1 WNKYDQKLLG
11 AVDKGDAGK
20 VSSVLA
26 RRPVRPTKLD
36 IQGRSS
42 FHLAAS
48 KGIVE
53 CLNVI
58 LSHGADI
65 NATDNNGK
73 RCTALHLAAKYSQ
86 PDCVQALLQCGVPV
100 NTVDHHGHTPLHYAA
115 FAGCVSSAGLL
126 CDQNA
131 SLDALDYKGQTA
143 LMIAARENHPAVFSM
158 LMKQGANWK
167 LASKE
172 QKTALMMACE
182 SSCKEAVETLLK
194 NGADI
199 TVTDSL
205 GQDIQH
211 YANASRD
218 EEIIQ
223 LVQSAVKPV
232 CKGRG
237 KWDQATMQTPNWTA
251 PSISFIFLIHYYKH
265 AHIYVLSVCLS
276 LFYIYKLKFKHF
288 FFFFFTVP
296 QAEQSMHVSVI
307 LSEILNKK
315 STLCDT
321 MNVYIKKDKWE
332 RGRQVSTLM
341 QNYLLYIIIGNC
353 DCTEQPV
360 PSKVQQRIK
369 KEPTVSG
376 SSTPNQRSS
385 ESSNKHYAKWEERE
399 PEQKKPD
406 RLQEELANKAAVCVA
421 LTEECNKMK
430 KKIKEEIGVLS
441 KVLQR
446 QDKELPPTTDHLTE
460 HGLLIEELVDHLQE
474 LQKSHEEDKSEII
487 HFQKQEAQERPER
500 EKVMEGVQLIEKR
513 YKEQLR
519 ALEER
524 VNAVTVEKQNVIKS
538 IAELEGHLQNM
549 RDVMAQYETRKRTQS
564 NMIEELESHVSKCTS
579 ENEHLQAM
587 LMQLQEDLKREKIKN
602 QENVPIKEYNEAKC
616 ALGHTIVELKEL
628 LSELRADY
636 ISIKEDRQRLLNE
649 KEVLE
654 KQLDALNT
662 RLHTDFIPS
671 DTFEKATISWEN
683 TVSGLENIIVEM
695 QLKNR
700 NHLQNDGLQEAVNS
714 DIKEECSRCSTSTAS
729 LEGVKSST
737 SLKDNEKLQQKCQDK
752 EKNVESFQQTVT
764 TYEEEIM
771 HFKMVILNLQQELE
785 GVQQEKSSILEKSK
799 ALLAEMEQMSISV
812 QDSEELKGGLQC
824 RISALEDAITEHKV
838 RNISLLE
845 EMKNSQE
852 ENREL
857 KHTLSALEECL
868 HSQYVPKS
876 QFDEAQ
882 LTVEELKQNVMH
894 LSEGLFLEQEEK
906 KKLQV
911 QLEAQRNDIRSL
923 RDCFPPD
930 ALHESAKG
938 EESFNTDIT
947 EELYWNIGNLVKK
960 YYDVVRE
967 KEKLNSEKN
976 QCISCK
982 EHEEFKVKVL
992 SKVEIQTAEL
1002 QEQKEELTKAQE
1014 LVQALQKQLANQE
1027 VNFVPKTEHVKLMS
1041 NMETALLEL
1050 KTQVK
1055 NGRIELDEKN
1065 QKIAMLQKKIA
1076 QGTDEV
1082 HLSQPREESSLE
1094 KQGKARSFLDL
1105 QAQLLQED
1113 LKVFSDRYQE
1123 ACGEVGHWKE
1133 QEGIERMKHEET
1145 AQRMKEL
1152 EKENAELREKW
1163 SKSLKVIAE
1172 LQERETGTAS
1182 VCKEQERKKGL
1193 GVIETERER
1202 ENALLLIF
1210 LKIAVLE
1217 KEAQKLSN
1225 QMAAF
1230 QDQTITLQKH
1240 LENVGKQHKQT
1251 ISIYR
1256 THLLNAAQGVMDEEV
1271 QLALRRILKMQ
1282 QGIIY

>member
-1 WNKYDQKLLG
+1 MKKLFSCSSPPATVEKWNKYDQKLLG

-65 NATDNNGK
+65 NATDNNG
-73 RCTALHLAAKYSQ
+73 CTALHLAAKYSQ

-232 CKGRG
+232 
-237 KWDQATMQTPNWTA
+237 W
-251 PSISFIFLIHYYKH
+251 
-265 AHIYVLSVCLS
+265 
-276 LFYIYKLKFKHF
+276 
-288 FFFFFTVP
+288 TVP
-296 QAEQSMHVSVI
+296 QAEQS
-307 LSEILNKK
+307 
-315 STLCDT
+315 
-321 MNVYIKKDKWE
+321 W
-332 RGRQVSTLM
+332 QVS
-341 QNYLLYIIIGNC
+341 QA
-353 DCTEQPV
+353 
-360 PSKVQQRIK
+360 PSEVQ

-1182 VCKEQERKKGL
+1182 VCKEQERK
-1193 GVIETERER
+1193 
-1202 ENALLLIF
+1202 
-1210 LKIAVLE
+1210 IAVLE